1 MPGKQTASA
10 TTRWTTRINTS
21 PSSDVT
27 TLPSNTTT
35 QYITTTTTTE
45 TVSTAVSTGGAQ
57 SPAATSTIPSTERD
71 AGSAEDTVPA
81 PAPSQVPMV
90 HSANPAVTGG
100 ITGTFAGL
108 AIMGIIIFI
117 VLRRRKRR
125 TVVDAE
131 CLRTRM
137 YEIPA
142 YEPKYT
148 VRPPSK

>member
-1 MPGKQTASA
+1 MPGESTAS
-10 TTRWTTRINTS
+10 TTTSWTTSITTS

-35 QYITTTTTTE
+35 QYITTTTTE
-45 TVSTAVSTGGAQ
+45 TVSTAVSTGGGAQ

-71 AGSAEDTVPA
+71 AGSAEGTAPG
-81 PAPSQVPMV
+81 PAPSQRPMV
-90 HSANPAVTGG
+90 HSANPAVIGG
-100 ITGTFAGL
+100 ITGTFVGL
-108 AIMGIIIFI
+108 AVMGIIIFI

-148 VRPPSK
+148 IRPPSK